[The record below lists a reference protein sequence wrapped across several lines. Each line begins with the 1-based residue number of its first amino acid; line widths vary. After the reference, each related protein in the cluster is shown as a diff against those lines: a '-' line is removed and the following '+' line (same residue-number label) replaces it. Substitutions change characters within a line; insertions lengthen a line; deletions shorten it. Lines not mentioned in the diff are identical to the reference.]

1 LNKVKKK
8 MAYIFIGYIIVIF
21 LRYYG
26 FITPRDEMGTHYLIK
41 NNEINGTNYGTD
53 YRRGNYSI

>member
-1 LNKVKKK
+1 

>member
-1 LNKVKKK
+1 

-26 FITPRDEMGTHYLIK
+26 FIKTRDELGTHYLIK
-41 NNEINGTNYGTD
+41 NNEFIKMEFNGTNYDTD
-53 YRRGNYSI
+53 YRLGNYSI